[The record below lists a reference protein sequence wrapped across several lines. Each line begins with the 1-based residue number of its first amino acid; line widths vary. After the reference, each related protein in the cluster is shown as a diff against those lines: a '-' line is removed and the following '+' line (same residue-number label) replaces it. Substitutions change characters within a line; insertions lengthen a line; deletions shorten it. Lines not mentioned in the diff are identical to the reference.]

1 MPENIHDKGYKRIL
15 SQKAMFLQ
23 LLKRFLNNSWLE
35 SVEERDLELI
45 NKEFIPTDYQE
56 KEADLV

>member
-23 LLKRFLNNSWLE
+23 LLKRFLNNS
-35 SVEERDLELI
+35 
-45 NKEFIPTDYQE
+45 
-56 KEADLV
+56 